1 MSCPIY
7 VHVFGIF
14 IDLWLLLPPI
24 CYIGVRS
31 RIMSAE
37 GSKTSETAETPAVVR
52 EQQVV
57 RMSRHPPPRF
67 SEKKDLP
74 L

>member
-1 MSCPIY
+1 
-7 VHVFGIF
+7 
-14 IDLWLLLPPI
+14 
-24 CYIGVRS
+24 
-31 RIMSAE
+31 MSAE